1 MQNNS
6 ITISTPGPQP
16 DEFKI
21 TCKTGRRRQRARAL
35 EMALK
40 KYGYYSPG
48 EGWRKVI
55 NPAPTDIVAHLEKL
69 SRALETPKPPQKL
82 KRVICLV
89 DNGLDASYKGP
100 IYKIALYVL
109 AAFEHDPRP
118 WYFGH
123 NETVEEWDD
132 RRHRRFRALM
142 CALGFERFYKFRKG
156 DRPTPE
162 ELYCGRLLA
171 ADLGLSALAAY
182 ADIFGGARADLAEA
196 DILYHGAITR
206 DAMTA

>member
-1 MQNNS
+1 MQHNS
-6 ITISTPGPQP
+6 ITISTHGPQP

-21 TCKTGRRRQRARAL
+21 TCKTGLRRQRARAL
-35 EMALK
+35 EMALQ
-40 KYGYYSPG
+40 KYGYYAPG
-48 EGWRKVI
+48 EGWRKII
-55 NPAPTDIVAHLEKL
+55 NPAPTDVVAHLKKL
-69 SRALETPKPPQKL
+69 SLALEAPKPTQKL
-82 KRVICLV
+82 KRVICLF

-109 AAFEHDPRP
+109 AAFEHDARP

-123 NETVEEWDD
+123 NETVEVWDNY
-132 RRHRRFRALM
+132 RHRRFRALM

-171 ADLGLSALAAY
+171 SDLGLSALAAY
-182 ADIFGGARADLAEA
+182 ADIFSGSSADLAEA
-196 DILYHGAITR
+196 DILYSGAVTR
-206 DAMTA
+206 AAISS